1 MSKDVTP
8 ALRTNRSFV
17 IREGRF
23 TDGQKKAFE
32 TLWPKY
38 GIDIGDNDLFDP
50 TRSFVNQQPLM
61 LDVGFGN
68 GDSLLSL
75 AQQRP
80 DMNFLGV
87 EVYRPGI
94 GAVLLKL
101 EKHDI
106 NNVRVMN
113 VDAMQ
118 LLKTH
123 MPSDILAG
131 VMVWFPDPWPKKR
144 HHKRRLV
151 QEAFL
156 SELSRCMQNK
166 GILHLASDWQPY
178 VEFMFDHVALV
189 KTFKRLKTD
198 INPLKFERPLTRFEQ
213 RGLRKGH
220 QVSDLIYQ
228 VNK

>member
-1 MSKDVTP
+1 MSKEVNP

-23 TDGQKKAFE
+23 TDGQKRAFE
-32 TLWPKY
+32 MLWPKY
-38 GIDIGDNDLFDP
+38 GIDTDQLNTFDP
-50 TRSFVNQQPLM
+50 NEHFINPQPLL
-61 LDVGFGN
+61 LDVGFGS

-80 DMNFLGV
+80 DINFLGV

-101 EKHDI
+101 EKHEI

-118 LLKTH
+118 LLKSH
-123 MPSDILAG
+123 MPNDVLSG
-131 VMVWFPDPWPKKR
+131 VMVWFPDPWPKTR

-156 SELSRCMQNK
+156 TQLSRTMQNK
-166 GILHLASDWQPY
+166 AILHLASDWQPY
-178 VEFMFDHVALV
+178 IKFMLAHVALI
-189 KTFKRLKTD
+189 KNFTLLDTD
-198 INPLKFERPLTRFEQ
+198 KNPLNLIRPPTRFEQ
-213 RGLRKGH
+213 RGLRRGH
-220 QVSDLIYQ
+220 KVSDLIYQ